1 MKLLVLQHARVEH
14 PGSFRKFLREDGHD
28 WVTVELDEGE
38 ALPALDGF
46 DALWVMG
53 GPMDVWE
60 EDEYPWLREEKALIQ
75 EAVEGRGMPFLG
87 LCLGHQLLAEALG
100 GSCGASEQPEIGV
113 MPVQLTEAGATSI
126 VLDDLPDLFDCLQ
139 WHSVEVKIM
148 PAGAACFATSP
159 ACAVQVMQWGPRATS
174 LQFHLEVEPDTVTN
188 WVDLPAYETA
198 LKSALGA
205 EGPAILKA
213 SCDEKLAEFEKLAER
228 VYINWL
234 QTTAR
239 V

>member
-14 PGSFRKFLREDGHD
+14 PGSFRKFLRDDGHD
-28 WVTVELDEGE
+28 CIAVELDEGE

-60 EDEYPWLREEKALIQ
+60 EDEYPWLREEKALIR

-100 GSCGASEQPEIGV
+100 GSCGALAQPEIGV
-113 MPVQLTEAGATSI
+113 MPVRLTDAGATSVI
-126 VLDDLPDLFDCLQ
+126 LDNLPDMFDCLQ
-139 WHSVEVKIM
+139 WHSVEVKTM
-148 PAGAACFATSP
+148 PAGAICLATSP
-159 ACAVQVMQWGPRATS
+159 VCAVQVMQWGPRATS

-188 WVDLPAYETA
+188 WVDIPAYETA
-198 LKSALGA
+198 LKSALGD

-213 SCDEKLAEFEKLAER
+213 SCDGKLTEFEKLAER

-234 QTTAR
+234 QTAAQ

>member
-14 PGSFRKFLREDGHD
+14 PGTFRKFLREDGHD
-28 WVTVELDEGE
+28 WVAVELDEGE

-60 EDEYPWLREEKALIQ
+60 EDEYPWLRAEKAFIR
-75 EAVEGRGMPFLG
+75 EAMEGRGMPFLG

-100 GSCGASEQPEIGV
+100 GSCGASGQPEIGV

-139 WHSVEVKIM
+139 WHSVEVKTM
-148 PAGAACFATSP
+148 PAGATCLATSP
-159 ACAVQVMQWGPRATS
+159 DCAVQVMQWGPRATS

-188 WVDLPAYETA
+188 WIDLPAYESA
-198 LKSALGA
+198 LKSALGE
-205 EGPAILKA
+205 EGPEILKA
-213 SCDEKLAEFEKLAER
+213 ACDEKLAEFEKLAER

-234 QTTAR
+234 QTAAR